1 MMFLSWLRRPLPYPR
16 IPERLLRASPSTE
29 DSWNRHSACPD
40 TWTQVCGSGRGA
52 LFSWRWWC
60 PFIPGNRRVAGS
72 QLLPAHTSL
81 SHACYSS
88 ASFFIFSPSVML
100 QTQAR
105 CVIQGRLHLVD
116 KKPYVPAHA
125 LLSFQKLPNHTRGSL
140 FVFMVRPRGHRAS
153 WMFLGLVP
161 VTLRRL
167 VLGSLLCRCPVCLVV
182 GASPLSGVW
191 RVHGGLS
198 SCQGD

>member
-1 MMFLSWLRRPLPYPR
+1 MSSTPIFDDSHLRTLGCRNDRSLHLLFLFMMFLSWLRRPLLYPR

-60 PFIPGNRRVAGS
+60 PLIPGNRRVAGS

-105 CVIQGRLHLVD
+105 CVIQGRLHLMA
-116 KKPYVPAHA
+116 KKPYV
-125 LLSFQKLPNHTRGSL
+125 LP
-140 FVFMVRPRGHRAS
+140 
-153 WMFLGLVP
+153 
-161 VTLRRL
+161 TL
-167 VLGSLLCRCPVCLVV
+167 C
-182 GASPLSGVW
+182 
-191 RVHGGLS
+191 
-198 SCQGD
+198 